1 MSPEEL
7 NRTID
12 FIIQSQARLATAQEQ
27 DRERSVEIR
36 TLTVKVVRLTEH
48 QSERMDR
55 QDAFQ
60 RETMKEIATLR
71 KEATDFE
78 QEALKLLHQALHML
92 NLILDKLPSGRPS

>member
-36 TLTVKVVRLTEH
+36 ALTAKVVRLTEH

-60 RETMKEIATLR
+60 REAM
-71 KEATDFE
+71 KEATAFQ

>member
-7 NRTID
+7 NRTMD
-12 FIIQSQARLATAQEQ
+12 FIIQSQARLAIAQEQ

-36 TLTVKVVRLTEH
+36 ALTVKVVRLTEP

-60 RETMKEIATLR
+60 RETMNEIASLR
-71 KEATDFE
+71 KEAKDFQ
-78 QEALKLLHQALHML
+78 QEALKLLHRALHML